1 MYVEY
6 IEKPIEDIFLKQNG
20 LLRHTDGTKE
30 EIKKL
35 IFSNF
40 IQKRIINLVFITVFI

>member
-6 IEKPIEDIFLKQNG
+6 IEKPIEEMFLRQNG

-30 EIKKL
+30 EIKK
-35 IFSNF
+35 INF
-40 IQKRIINLVFITVFI
+40 